1 MTMVFDPSAAFI
13 NSKMPKLFPDYSERL
28 DILQDQLHQTMN
40 LHEKTFTELLDS
52 VAVRYDNNIH
62 INMFVK

>member
-13 NSKMPKLFPDYSERL
+13 YSKMPKSFPLYSERL
-28 DILQDQLHQTMN
+28 RFLQDQLHQTMS
-40 LHEKTFTELLDS
+40 LHNKTFTELLDS